1 MREEIVRLTSRYIA
15 RTIDNLSPLSVAQQN
30 EIKRQFRFF
39 QDDILT
45 RIQEVKNEKTGE
57 KNGQEKR

>member
-39 QDDILT
+39 QEDILT